1 MGLCPIGG
9 PPLPVFSDPFT
20 SVTVLDPT
28 RGWSGVL
35 DAPACGARAASGSY
49 SAALLGLK
57 GKADARSCVPANFSA
72 NASPRHEASEV
83 AGPPTVA
90 RLFRVVL
97 CFLGVLGRAD
107 FAMGLSGSLPG
118 AFTRSVTQRANHVK
132 SMSRTKHQKSARTV
146 LRARASRSLRYRGVA
161 CGKPCTGRAGPKIGR
176 RTLRLGKRTESRIN
190 HRGGA
195 HWLQRVHAIAD
206 PRALRAGLDVVAE
219 GRGPTPWQRATI
231 ALTVVVRVDVAI
243 ASLDSLGVSPHVRA

>member
-1 MGLCPIGG
+1 MGSARLHRRA
-9 PPLPVFSDPFT
+9 L
-20 SVTVLDPT
+20 
-28 RGWSGVL
+28 
-35 DAPACGARAASGSY
+35 RAAQRRLRIVLGTPCSG
-49 SAALLGLK
+49 LN
-57 GKADARSCVPANFSA
+57 GKADARSCVPATFSA
-72 NASPRHEASEV
+72 STSPRHEESGA
-83 AGPPTVA
+83 AGPLTVA

-118 AFTRSVTQRANHVK
+118 AFTRSVTQRASHVK

-195 HWLQRVHAIAD
+195 PLVAAR
-206 PRALRAGLDVVAE
+206 PRDRRSTSSTRRIGCGCRRK
-219 GRGPTPWQRATI
+219 GRSTPWKRATI

-243 ASLDSLGVSPHVRA
+243 ATLDSLGVSPHVRA